1 MPTRTE
7 ISESEE
13 GDGGHTDLMRA
24 ALEGQTETVNALLKG
39 GADINARDREGRTA
53 LMFASVNRHT
63 DSAKT
68 LLEHGADVNVRANDG
83 GTALMLAASSGEPE
97 IVRALLSK
105 DAGADVSA
113 KFTETGKTALDLARD
128 KNLTDIV
135 HLLEAAE
142 AGNAL
147 KRTK

>member
-13 GDGGHTDLMRA
+13 GDRGHTDLMRA

-83 GTALMLAASSGEPE
+83 GTALMLAALSGEAE
-97 IVRALLSK
+97 IVRTLLSK
-105 DAGADVSA
+105 GADVSA